1 MLATAN
7 GATKKF
13 GDLVAVDAVD
23 LHVRAGEVVGLLGAN
38 GAGKTTLIK
47 LLLGLLR
54 STDGE
59 VSLFGEP
66 PSLRTRARLG
76 YVPQGLGLYED
87 LTVEQNLSFAASV
100 FGEGNELND
109 ELARVEDVLVRDLPL
124 GLRRRVSFAQALAH
138 KPKLL
143 VLDEPTSGV
152 DPLARTRLWDTI
164 RESADAG
171 AGVLVTTHHMEEAA
185 ECDRLVVMSQGVVV
199 ASGTIVD
206 IIAGAKTVVVESDR
220 WDAAFDALDSLDA
233 PLALIGKDLRL
244 PGSEVEDVQR
254 VLTESGVD
262 ADVRLADATFEEV
275 FASLVMRPREG
286 VR

>member
-1 MLATAN
+1 MMLATAN
-7 GATKKF
+7 GVTKKF
-13 GDLVAVDAVD
+13 GDLVAVDSVD
-23 LHVRAGEVVGLLGAN
+23 LHVRAGEVVGLVGAN
-38 GAGKTTLIK
+38 GAGN
-47 LLLGLLR
+47 G
-54 STDGE
+54 
-59 VSLFGEP
+59 
-66 PSLRTRARLG
+66 
-76 YVPQGLGLYED
+76 
-87 LTVEQNLSFAASV
+87 
-100 FGEGNELND
+100 LND
-109 ELARVEDVLVRDLPL
+109 DLATVKDVLVRDLPL

-185 ECDRLVVMSQGVVV
+185 ECDRLVVMSQGAVV

-233 PLALIGKDLRL
+233 PLALVGRDLRL

-275 FASLVMRPREG
+275 FASLVMRPRQQSAVG
-286 VR
+286 GSR